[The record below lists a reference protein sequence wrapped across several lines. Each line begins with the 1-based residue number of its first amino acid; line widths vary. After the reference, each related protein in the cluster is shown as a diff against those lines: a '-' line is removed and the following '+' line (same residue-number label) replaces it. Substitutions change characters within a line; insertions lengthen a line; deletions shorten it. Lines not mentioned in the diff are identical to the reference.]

1 MARGDRA
8 GGCGLILPVLRE
20 GGDAWEGT
28 GERICTPGIG
38 WSLVLMGC
46 HWLHPCSCME
56 QCCLHIC
63 PSFLTASL
71 CPSCLP
77 SVQDWSQ
84 AVHDGAVLCHLQT
97 HPRVP
102 VCTPGPVSAR
112 QVPPAR
118 GSGDGSLAKPSSLS
132 ALLDRWDLSWM
143 CWRGN
148 CP

>member
-1 MARGDRA
+1 MGRDRGKD
-8 GGCGLILPVLRE
+8 
-20 GGDAWEGT
+20 
-28 GERICTPGIG
+28 
-38 WSLVLMGC
+38 
-46 HWLHPCSCME
+46 LHPRNWME
-56 QCCLHIC
+56 LGPDGLSLAPSLQLHGAVLSAHL
-63 PSFLTASL
+63 SFLTASL

-102 VCTPGPVSAR
+102 VCTPGPVTAR

-132 ALLDRWDLSWM
+132 ALLDRWDLS
-143 CWRGN
+143 
-148 CP
+148 